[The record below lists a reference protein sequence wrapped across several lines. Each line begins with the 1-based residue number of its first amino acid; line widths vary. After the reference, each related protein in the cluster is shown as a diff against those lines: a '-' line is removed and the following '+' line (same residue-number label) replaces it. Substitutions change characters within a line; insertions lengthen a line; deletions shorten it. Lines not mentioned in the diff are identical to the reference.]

1 MTKLRTKRS
10 APAPDT
16 IPPPSLDILSQRKR
30 AITLKS
36 RLRVVKPTYV
46 DGDEA
51 LPPSSVAVKK
61 GGSSEKNHCVT
72 ESIFNEPSRA
82 GAGADGNEK
91 LEETRI
97 EETKQKEKSGEEK
110 DARHAHFPRLPMA
123 HSVSSSSSLSVGTK
137 PKEKS
142 GEEKMGGVQ
151 DSEPSLSTN
160 VTSMNMENSSEIP
173 DLCSLLPRWSMV
185 HSISSSFS
193 SSLPSLSPSPTPP
206 EAVPLVSNG
215 DDADVEYGRPHL
227 KDRIRELKTRFL
239 GFRDELER
247 VIGRLEVLEG
257 DEGGLGLG
265 IGDLEQGGT
274 NGSPSDRPNFVSQAS
289 QTEDKQKWKDKE
301 SDLDVDLMGV
311 SESGAISGYVDTAVG
326 VEVDAPVVLRDAS
339 VQTDELDSTVVA
351 STTVAVQT
359 VDVSS
364 AIPLHATDDLT
375 KKNLISTLCLESKT
389 DESLPPPTQ
398 CMHNTGSLSAL
409 VDNLVSIKMLSMMQ
423 TLVKSSIGGSSNGK
437 GKLVESSTDS
447 DITGQTST
455 PLSISAAMEAYD
467 NIMSNLLD
475 ELKTIKEEARCREQ
489 SEKEDLL
496 AMRQLHSAEVD
507 ALRRRLAYLE
517 SRNLNLGRWD
527 SNNGGRWKGSRVDD
541 SLELDRHH
549 HRFFDDSGSLRQQPH
564 HYGDRSQHFGL
575 ARHSSSYTST
585 VNPEGTNDTTTP
597 LSMESNSLRGTRPP
611 PLSVSTS
618 TAAADS
624 STTNR
629 SVSSSLPTPTP
640 PTPSERHNNYS
651 VGFSMGM
658 DLDDDSLALPLPVKS
673 QRKHHM
679 MALAR
684 AHLP

>member
-1 MTKLRTKRS
+1 MMKPRTKPS

-16 IPPPSLDILSQRKR
+16 IPPPSLDVLSQRKR

-36 RLRVVKPTYV
+36 RLHVVKPTYV
-46 DGDEA
+46 DGDEV
-51 LPPSSVAVKK
+51 PPPISSLSPVAVKK
-61 GGSSEKNHCVT
+61 AGSSRCV
-72 ESIFNEPSRA
+72 SKFNEPSRE

-91 LEETRI
+91 QEETRI
-97 EETKQKEKSGEEK
+97 GETEQKEKSGEEK
-110 DARHAHFPRLPMA
+110 KKDVRHARLPRLPMA
-123 HSVSSSSSLSVGTK
+123 HSVSSSSSLSVGT
-137 PKEKS
+137 E
-142 GEEKMGGVQ
+142 Q
-151 DSEPSLSTN
+151 DSESSLSTN
-160 VTSMNMENSSEIP
+160 VTSMNMENSNEIS
-173 DLCSLLPRWSMV
+173 DICSLLPRWSAV
-185 HSISSSFS
+185 HFISSSFS
-193 SSLPSLSPSPTPP
+193 SSLSSLSPTPTPP
-206 EAVPLVSNG
+206 EAAALVSNG
-215 DDADVEYGRPHL
+215 DDADVEYGPPQL

-239 GFRDELER
+239 GFRDELGRIIE
-247 VIGRLEVLEG
+247 RLEVLEG

-274 NGSPSDRPNFVSQAS
+274 DGSPSDRPNFVSQAS

-301 SDLDVDLMGV
+301 SGLDIDSMGV
-311 SESGAISGYVDTAVG
+311 SESGAIPGYVDTAVG
-326 VEVDAPVVLRDAS
+326 VDVGAPVLPRDVS

-351 STTVAVQT
+351 SASVAVQT

-375 KKNLISTLCLESKT
+375 KKNLKSTLSLESKT
-389 DESLPPPTQ
+389 DESLSPPTQ
-398 CMHNTGSLSAL
+398 CIHNTGSLSTL

-423 TLVKSSIGGSSNGK
+423 TLVKSSISGSSNGK
-437 GKLVESSTDS
+437 GKLVESSTTANTSSESDS

-541 SLELDRHH
+541 SLGLDRPH
-549 HRFFDDSGSLRQQPH
+549 HRFFDDRGQQPH

-575 ARHSSSYTST
+575 DSSSYASS
-585 VNPEGTNDTTTP
+585 VIPEGTNDTTMP
-597 LSMESNSLRGTRPP
+597 LSMKSNNLRGTRRRP
-611 PLSVSTS
+611 PLSVSTL
-618 TAAADS
+618 TAADS

-629 SVSSSLPTPTP
+629 SVSSLLPTPTL
-640 PTPSERHNNYS
+640 PTAHNNYS
-651 VGFSMGM
+651 IGVSKNNNSMGM
-658 DLDDDSLALPLPVKS
+658 DLDDALPLPVKS